1 MVYKFRVILD
11 AEEDIFRDIAIL
23 ADDTLEDLHNAIF
36 NSFGF
41 DGMEVA
47 SFYTCDETWNQEDEI
62 SLLIQETYLEQKIM
76 SDYKLSDILDDEIR
90 LSMFMILSI
99 CGHFLLN

>member
-1 MVYKFRVILD
+1 MQF
-11 AEEDIFRDIAIL
+11 
-23 ADDTLEDLHNAIF
+23 F

-62 SLLIQETYLEQKIM
+62 SLLTQAMLLEAKTM
-76 SDYKLSDILDDEIR
+76 SSYQLSDLLDAENKNHLCI
-90 LSMFMILSI
+90 
-99 CGHFLLN
+99 

>member
-1 MVYKFRVILD
+1 MLKK
-11 AEEDIFRDIAIL
+11 IFRDIAIL

-47 SFYTCDETWNQEDEI
+47 SYTCDETWNQEDEI
-62 SLLIQETYLEQKIM
+62 SLFDTGDVIGEQRTM
-76 SDYKLSDILDDEIR
+76 SSTCYQSW
-90 LSMFMILSI
+90 
-99 CGHFLLN
+99 